1 MTTISESTLYRLD
14 DLICDVLIRIIASI
28 ESVKDLVSLSATCRY
43 LRTLCVPLMFSH
55 ATRYIDRPMKSKRV
69 ILQKFR
75 WPYVRHFKVVDVCP
89 DRMYTVSKG
98 YNGLMF
104 ARDPYLC
111 GVLESPKLFSL
122 LRHMPRLTKI
132 SLIIGQGTFYI
143 HGISLP
149 ALMSILTLPQ
159 LRELSVIHL
168 LLSQTES
175 ASFEDHTIIA
185 PLTLFH
191 HERSVSRRYPPTD
204 AEKANIILF
213 LTKLC
218 SSLKVLTLP
227 AELVPTEAVSQ
238 LDWPRLCELRLRG
251 AQWKTPSVPYATLF
265 SRMRDLRVLVL
276 ELTLSADAEP
286 RPILDHDDAD
296 DYPWPH
302 LEELSVS
309 HPVVDDPVYA
319 RLPQCLRVLSL
330 SCYPHVAERPFLDG
344 NDPFRP
350 YGFPLQTSSEMLDIL
365 QRCRARDL
373 SELHLEY
380 RADESESTL
389 LGFVSSALPKIQILQ
404 IYRYRAPNTSDIAVD
419 EFARLLSSLA
429 ALRVL
434 KVHLD
439 LENTPL
445 PDFSMRPAQRGFEE
459 PWAYDDLAMKT
470 FADDQ
475 RVIAE
480 TLAGILSP
488 SVKEIHL
495 WWPADSGRHLWRRFR
510 IDHLA
515 DNTEPRRG
523 TWITRDDVIIYADH
537 DLLC

>member
-1 MTTISESTLYRLD
+1 MSQSTPYRLD
-14 DLICDVLIRIIASI
+14 DLIFDVLTRIIASI

-55 ATRYIDRPMKSKRV
+55 ASRYINRPMKSKRV

-89 DRMYTVSKG
+89 DRMYTVSNA
-98 YNGLMF
+98 YRGLMF

-122 LRHMPRLTKI
+122 LRRMPRLTKI
-132 SLIIGQGTFYI
+132 SLIIGQGTEYI

-149 ALMSILTLPQ
+149 ALMSILALPQ

-175 ASFEDHTIIA
+175 ASSEDHTIFA

-191 HERSVSRRYPPTD
+191 HERSVTRRYPPTD
-204 AEKANIILF
+204 AEKANVTLF
-213 LTKLC
+213 LTRLC
-218 SSLKVLTLP
+218 GSLKVLTLP

-238 LDWPRLCELRLRG
+238 MDWPRLCELRLRG

-286 RPILDHDDAD
+286 RPILDDDHAD
-296 DYPWPH
+296 DYPWPN

-309 HPVVDDPVYA
+309 HPMADDPVYA
-319 RLPQCLRVLSL
+319 RLPQCLRVLRL
-330 SCYPHVAERPFLDG
+330 SCCPHVAERPFLEG
-344 NDPFRP
+344 NSRMHS
-350 YGFPLQTSSEMLDIL
+350 YPLQTSSEMLDIL
-365 QRCRARDL
+365 QCCRARDL
-373 SELHLEY
+373 LELHLEY
-380 RADESESTL
+380 RADESESLL

-404 IYRYRAPNTSDIAVD
+404 IYRYRAPNTGDIAVD

-429 ALRVL
+429 DLRVL

-445 PDFSMRPAQRGFEE
+445 PDFSMRPAQRSIE
-459 PWAYDDLAMKT
+459 PKWAYDKLAIET

-475 RVIAE
+475 HVIAE

-495 WWPADSGRHLWRRFR
+495 WWPADSGHHLWRRFR

-523 TWITRDDVIIYADH
+523 TRITRDKDIIYAD
-537 DLLC
+537 LVGV